1 MAHRSTIILSSG
13 VEATLEQPDLYTVL
27 AQVGRIPN
35 PAVASVLRLLEGA
48 GAIDGQNE
56 LQRLQG
62 LREYFQGLYLLAS
75 LTLVSPVLRLPEPD
89 GKSIVLREGEI
100 GPRDL
105 SQGDLWA
112 IYNFCNAPPRPPAR
126 SIGSE
131 PGRGEDAQG
140 AEAPVPP
147 VEGI

>member
-1 MAHRSTIILSSG
+1 MAHQSTLILSNG
-13 VEATLEQPDLYTVL
+13 VEATLEQPDLYSLL

-48 GAIDGQNE
+48 GAIDTQNE

-62 LREYFQGLYLLAS
+62 LREYFQGLYALAA
-75 LTLVSPVLRLPEPD
+75 LTLVSPALRLE
-89 GKSIVLREGEI
+89 GKPQEGEI

-112 IYNFCNAPPRPPAR
+112 IYNFCNALPRTPAR
-126 SIGSE
+126 PVGGE
-131 PGRGEDAQG
+131 PGRGEDPAG
-140 AEAPVPP
+140 APAPVPP

>member
-1 MAHRSTIILSSG
+1 MAHQSTITLSSG
-13 VEATLEQPDLYTVL
+13 VEATLEQPDLYNVL
-27 AQVGRIPN
+27 AQVGRVPN

-48 GAIDGQNE
+48 GAIDSQNE

-75 LTLVSPVLRLPEPD
+75 LTLVSPALRLPEKP
-89 GKSIVLREGEI
+89 GEVVVLQEGEI

-112 IYNFCNAPPRPPAR
+112 IYSFCNKAPQQPLRP
-126 SIGSE
+126 IGGESR
-131 PGRGEDAQG
+131 RGEEPEG
-140 AEAPVPP
+140 TPAPVPP
-147 VEGI
+147 GEGV